1 MPMNLARQ
9 PMELKQGVATVLG
22 TVHLRATTGRCLGP
36 PHAQR
41 LLKCRCPLTRQ
52 HRSFA
57 VRDGMIDDGFDDRVY
72 LVRLVAVTLHW
83 ITLGSL
89 RPVSLAKAAALCD
102 RRE

>member
-1 MPMNLARQ
+1 MPINLARQ
-9 PMELKQGVATVLG
+9 PMELKHGVAKVLG
-22 TVHLRATTGRCLGP
+22 TAHLRASTGRCLGP
-36 PHAQR
+36 PLAQR

-57 VRDGMIDDGFDDRVY
+57 VQDGMIDDDFEDHVY

-89 RPVSLAKAAALCD
+89 RPMIAKAAALCD
-102 RRE
+102 HRD

>member
-1 MPMNLARQ
+1 
-9 PMELKQGVATVLG
+9 MELEIGVAKGIG

-41 LLKCRCPLTRQ
+41 LLMCRCPLAGQ

-57 VRDGMIDDGFDDRVY
+57 VQDGMIDDDLDDQVY
-72 LVRLVAVTLHW
+72 LVRLVAFTLHW

-89 RPVSLAKAAALCD
+89 RL
-102 RRE
+102 